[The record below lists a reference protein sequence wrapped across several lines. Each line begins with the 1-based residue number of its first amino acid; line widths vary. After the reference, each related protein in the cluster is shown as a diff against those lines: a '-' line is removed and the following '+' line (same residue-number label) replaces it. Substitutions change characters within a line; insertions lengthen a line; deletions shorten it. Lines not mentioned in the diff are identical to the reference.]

1 MLTYPPENLPSDTGP
16 DSDRWYAKA
25 RTFHHGDLRASA
37 LARAREI
44 VAAHGP
50 TALTMRGLARD
61 LGVTSG
67 ALMYHFGRV
76 ADLRAAVAGSVLA
89 KAAVAAKLSNEA
101 LERLTSAGDEGLRD
115 AGTAWHSFAAA
126 NANLYR
132 LASGEGWRAQ
142 PAAPTGIHA
151 RGRPVFSPRYL
162 LRVELDRATRN
173 FGAPKAGTPRAD
185 YLAFTLH
192 GLALARLDGVPEA
205 TVAHAWEVTV
215 AASRSLLPPPCG
227 ASPPAPAPTPR

>member
-1 MLTYPPENLPSDTGP
+1 MLSYPPDEYPPATGP
-16 DSDRWYAKA
+16 DADRWYAKS
-25 RTFHHGDLRASA
+25 RTFHHGNLRTSA

-50 TALTMRGLARD
+50 SALTMRGLARD

-76 ADLRAAVAGSVLA
+76 SDLRAAVADSVLVR
-89 KAAVAAKLSNEA
+89 AAAAASLGNEAPRRLTAAKDDD
-101 LERLTSAGDEGLRD
+101 LTAAG
-115 AGTAWHSFAAA
+115 AAWQTFATR

-142 PAAPTGIHA
+142 PAAPTGIHP
-151 RGRPVFSPRYL
+151 GGCPTFSPRYFL
-162 LRVELDRATRN
+162 EVELRRAMSRHV
-173 FGAPKAGTPRAD
+173 ARAATAKRAS

-192 GLALARLDGVPEA
+192 GLALAGLEGVPEA
-205 TVAHAWEVTV
+205 TLASAWEDAVQ
-215 AASRSLLPPPCG
+215 RSAPPRARPG
-227 ASPPAPAPTPR
+227 HE